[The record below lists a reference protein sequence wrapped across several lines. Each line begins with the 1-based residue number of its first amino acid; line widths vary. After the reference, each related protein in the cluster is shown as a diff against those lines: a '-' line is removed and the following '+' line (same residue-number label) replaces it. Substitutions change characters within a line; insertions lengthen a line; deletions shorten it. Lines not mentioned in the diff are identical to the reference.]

1 MIYFVR
7 RAQYICKF
15 VIEFHNCK
23 FVMACYLLLVYQGFV
38 SHCIFHM
45 NCFLLHVCCSM
56 FVMARSC
63 WCNCQSMRLGMI
75 VKASSSWLAVHVM
88 FAIAFLTW
96 NVCFTCLSWSV
107 CHCIHVLAYVR
118 TCLQWCVCQGIW
130 LLFNHYSMFVKE
142 CLSLFV
148 YHEIFSWHVWK
159 FT

>member
-1 MIYFVR
+1 MFVIACMSLLSIMAGFYGMFDMIYFVR

-45 NCFLLHVCCSM
+45 NCLLLYVCCSM

-63 WCNCQSMRLGMI
+63 WCNCQSI
-75 VKASSSWLAVHVM
+75 
-88 FAIAFLTW
+88 
-96 NVCFTCLSWSV
+96 
-107 CHCIHVLAYVR
+107 YVR

-142 CLSLFV
+142 SLSLYV
-148 YHEIFSWHVWK
+148 YHGIFSWHVWK